1 MRRLAK
7 NGGRGGFTLVELIV
21 VLVIMGIMA
30 AMIIPQMQGSY
41 EDALLRSSSR
51 QLISVLNLTYAQA
64 VSHNQPH
71 RLRLDSHTGKYIVEK
86 RVRGLNQNDGFAPV
100 KDLAGGEGTI
110 DPRIS
115 LEMRRTVD
123 EGVDENAESDARPSA
138 PVESA
143 ENIGFFPDGTAD
155 GTEILLKDRAGF
167 KRVLQVS
174 AVSGR
179 VQIVE
184 PDTGKAP

>member
-41 EDALLRSSSR
+41 EDALLRSSGR
-51 QLISVLNLTYAQA
+51 KIISVLNLTYAQA

-71 RLRLDSHTGKYIVEK
+71 RLRLDSHTGKYFVEK
-86 RVRGLNQNDGFAPV
+86 RVRGLTQNDGFAAV

-115 LEMRRTVD
+115 LELRRTV
-123 EGVDENAESDARPSA
+123 EETVDENALAGAQSSA
-138 PVESA
+138 AGPA
-143 ENIGFFPDGTAD
+143 ENIGFFADGTAD

-167 KRVLQVS
+167 KLVLQVS
-174 AVSGR
+174 AVTGR
-179 VQIVE
+179 VQIVD
-184 PDTGKAP
+184 PDPGKQP